1 MEILIIANSDTGLY
15 GFRKDLILEL
25 NKLNCNISVATS
37 QNGDTSLLE
46 DLNCKLYP
54 INIKRRSLS
63 ILNGFLLLIK
73 INTIINITKPDLII
87 TYTIKP
93 NIIGGILARF
103 KRINYVANITGLGSA
118 FNKSK
123 FLKSLALKLN
133 KFALKKAD
141 KVFFENLENKDFFIK
156 NRVVISNKAV
166 ALNGAGVNLEEYSF
180 HNYPKKNNEVR
191 FLFIG
196 RIMKEKGIEELFDA
210 IVGIKKLY
218 PNVQFDIVGKEEENY
233 RKRIDFLVM
242 NGYLN
247 FHGYQKNIIEYVSRS
262 SCVILPS
269 YHEGM
274 SNVLLEAAAIGRPLI
289 TSNIPGCKEAVINN
303 QTGFLVDVRDTED
316 LTDKIINFITLD
328 YEKRKLMGLLSRKHI
343 EEFFD
348 KKIVVEKT
356 IQHLAIKKNK

>member
-1 MEILIIANSDTGLY
+1 MKILIIANSDIGLH

-25 NKLNCNISVATS
+25 NELNCDISVATP
-37 QNGDTSLLE
+37 QYGNARLLE
-46 DLNCKLYP
+46 DLNCEIYP

-73 INTIINITKPDLII
+73 INKIINISKPALII

-118 FNKSK
+118 FNKTK
-123 FLKSLALKLN
+123 FLKNIASKLYR
-133 KFALKKAD
+133 FSLKKAD
-141 KVFFENLENKDFFIK
+141 KVFFENSANKDFFIK
-156 NRVVISNKAV
+156 NKIIISNKAV
-166 ALNGAGVNLEEYSF
+166 TLNGAGVNLEVYSF
-180 HNYPKKNNEVR
+180 HNYPKENNEVR

-210 IVGIKKLY
+210 IVKIKILY

-233 RKRIDFLVM
+233 KERLDFLVM

-247 FHGYQKNIIEYVSRS
+247 FHGYQKNIIDYICSS
-262 SCVILPS
+262 SCIVLPS

-274 SNVLLEAAAIGRPLI
+274 SNALLEAGAIGRPLI

-303 QTGFLVDVRDTED
+303 LTGFLVETRNADD
-316 LTDKIINFITLD
+316 LTEKLIKFINLD
-328 YEKRKLMGLLSRKHI
+328 YEKKKQMGFLSRKHI
-343 EEFFD
+343 EKSFS
-348 KKIVVEKT
+348 KKDVVRKT
-356 IQHLAIKKNK
+356 IKHLSIE